1 VLDFNAVDVPDLS
14 TVAPYLQQ
22 LTFGAVA
29 GFVVG
34 YSLKKVGKVVAIA
47 IGIVFVIIQVLA
59 YLGFITVNWVEVQ
72 GRFDPLL
79 EPRSL
84 NRAWKALVGLL
95 TYNITFAAAFVP
107 ALIIG
112 LKRG

>member
-1 VLDFNAVDVPDLS
+1 MEVPELT

-34 YSLKKVGKVVAIA
+34 YALKKVGKLVALAFGILFVAIQA
-47 IGIVFVIIQVLA
+47 LA
-59 YLGFITVNWVEVQ
+59 FYGLITVNWGEVR

-84 NRAWKALVGLL
+84 DRAWRSLVAML